1 MQKYFELIA
10 AYLWKESVKNL
21 NSKLSD
27 VENLRFTANDYYY
40 ISVIHCLVSPTPS
53 EVALYLNIT
62 KPAITVFIKRM
73 IKLDLLEKKISK
85 TDKRIY
91 HILLTSKARSI
102 VEYDKEVLNTLVQ
115 NLEKSM
121 SLEEVISVNKA
132 LEIVTNRLK

>member
-132 LEIVTNRLK
+132 LEILTSRLK

>member
-91 HILLTSKARSI
+91 DILLTSKARSI

>member
-73 IKLDLLEKKISK
+73 IKLDLLEKKNSK

>member
-53 EVALYLNIT
+53 EVALYLYIT

>member
-40 ISVIHCLVSPTPS
+40 ISVIHCLVSPTLS

>member
-85 TDKRIY
+85 IDKRIY

>member
-73 IKLDLLEKKISK
+73 IKLDLLEK
-85 TDKRIY
+85 
-91 HILLTSKARSI
+91 
-102 VEYDKEVLNTLVQ
+102 NF
-115 NLEKSM
+115 
-121 SLEEVISVNKA
+121 
-132 LEIVTNRLK
+132 